1 MEMANP
7 RGQKAGRRKT
17 ARGRIT
23 LHYDRRADGCFFIF
37 IYFFSFSYFLLIS
50 GFEKLVSHGNTLG
63 GLLDYKIE
71 IAA

>member
-1 MEMANP
+1 M
-7 RGQKAGRRKT
+7 
-17 ARGRIT
+17 ARGRILCIT
-23 LHYDRRADGCFFIF
+23 TDGLTAASLFL
-37 IYFFSFSYFLLIS
+37 FFSFSYFLLIS